1 MQSCSQEPESVFSA
15 CSPVI
20 SLSVLP
26 TTVART
32 AVGYPPLEANA
43 RIIKVDF
50 QTKVQKLAS
59 TVDSGWDV
67 QDARGCSAEH

>member
-1 MQSCSQEPESVFSA
+1 MQRCSQEPESVFSA

-20 SLSVLP
+20 SLLVLL
-26 TTVART
+26 TMVART
-32 AVGYPPLEANA
+32 AVGYPALETNA

-50 QTKVQKLAS
+50 QTKVQKRAS

-67 QDARGCSAEH
+67 QDA